1 MKKSITVVLIIIIC
15 AGLLFS
21 VYGCFKPIKMKV
33 GVVNKQKLLTNW
45 PKYRDLMGEYQVERD
60 LLVSKLPKESSSLT
74 QQQKD
79 DVEKMSKKWSEKGK
93 VLEDEFTKAAEG
105 VAKKKKLGIVI
116 SDYTVE
122 YGGIDITNE
131 IKEKLQ

>member
-21 VYGCFKPIKMKV
+21 AYGCFKPIKMKV
-33 GVVNKQKLLTNW
+33 GVVNKQKLLINW

-60 LLVSKLPKESSSLT
+60 LLVSKLPKDSSSLT

-79 DVEKMSKKWSEKGK
+79 DIEKMSKKWSEKGK
-93 VLEDEFTKAAEG
+93 TIEDEFTKAVEG
-105 VAKKKKLGIVI
+105 VAKNKKLGIVI